1 MKVELLK
8 DCRVLLSAG
17 TVTEV
22 TPATANYLLSVGL
35 AKEVKEP
42 EKKAA
47 KRVKK

>member
-8 DCRVLLSAG
+8 DCRVLLNAG
-17 TVTEV
+17 AVVEV
-22 TPATANYLLSVGL
+22 SPATANFLTSVGL
-35 AKEVKEP
+35 AKEANEP

>member
-8 DCRVLLSAG
+8 DARVLLNAG
-17 TVTEV
+17 AVV
-22 TPATANYLLSVGL
+22 DVSLATANFLTSVGL